1 MDHSPTPRILP
12 RSRRYTGR
20 GVTGRVDGALVRVGN
35 AAHCDVTEE
44 EVAEYSKDGATTVFV
59 AIDGS
64 PALALHVA
72 DPPRGEAAAS
82 LARLTALRTFDRTRS
97 LEVAVLTGDRRD
109 PLGGNHT
116 SWSLSRRGGRP
127 DRESSG
133 WFRAGDT
140 AAALLAGILKP
151 TSPVEPIVAPNPEAD
166 VEAGLPAD
174 ADGPESRVK
183 LHAELRPPD
192 KLALV
197 REAQVERK
205 RVVLFV
211 GDGVNDAPALAAAD
225 VGTAMGAGGSA
236 LAVAAADLAIMDDD
250 FEKVVDTILLARYT
264 VVRIR
269 ENIIIAIVIKV
280 AVLIFAFTT
289 GIALWMAVLAD
300 LGSLLLVLANGSRT
314 QWFFQ
319 DKTDADAPDDD
330 EAVKD

>member
-1 MDHSPTPRILP
+1 LAAAIVNAATGCLGDVSDDDVPFALRATVADFR
-12 RSRRYTGR
+12 TADGR
-20 GVTGRVDGALVRVGN
+20 GVTGRVDGVLVHVGN

-97 LEVAVLTGDRRD
+97 LEVAVLTGDRR
-109 PLGGNHT
+109 
-116 SWSLSRRGGRP
+116 
-127 DRESSG
+127 
-133 WFRAGDT
+133 DT